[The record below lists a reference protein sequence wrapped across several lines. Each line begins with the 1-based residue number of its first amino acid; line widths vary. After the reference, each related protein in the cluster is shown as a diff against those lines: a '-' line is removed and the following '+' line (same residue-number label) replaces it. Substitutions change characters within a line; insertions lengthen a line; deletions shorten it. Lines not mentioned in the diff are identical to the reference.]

1 MFNRKIYL
9 TLGIILLT
17 VASFFTGYFTMQ
29 NFISNKERKDDVTA
43 KTTIQLPNIIIN
55 EKTEIIKR
63 TKYLKGKGFVIEE
76 KIIPNDETRG
86 LDKTQAENYFAR
98 QGYKVDIF
106 TSEKVEISKE
116 IDNQWPPNVYL
127 ALEYRGKIAV
137 FKTNENGSLQLVEE
151 TDVELENLPEQ
162 EKINIKEGIIKQ
174 SYEEIK
180 ALINE
185 DFDS

>member
-1 MFNRKIYL
+1 MLNRKIYL

-29 NFISNKERKDDVTA
+29 NFVSNKEKKDGVTA
-43 KTTIQLPNIIIN
+43 KTTVNVPTALIN
-55 EKTEIIKR
+55 DNTEIIKR
-63 TKYLKGKGFVIEE
+63 TKYLKGRGFVLEE
-76 KIIPNDETRG
+76 KIKPNDETRG
-86 LDKTQAENYFAR
+86 LDKTQAEKYFAR
-98 QGYKVDIF
+98 QGYKVDTF

-127 ALEYRGKIAV
+127 ALEYSGKIGI

-162 EKINIKEGIIKQ
+162 EKVNIKEGIIKQ

-180 ALINE
+180 ALVNE

>member
-1 MFNRKIYL
+1 MLNRKVYL

-29 NFISNKERKDDVTA
+29 NFISNKQKKDGVTA
-43 KTTIQLPNIIIN
+43 KTAVNVPTVLIN
-55 EKTEIIKR
+55 DNTEIIVR
-63 TKYLKGKGFVIEE
+63 TKYLKGKGFVKEE
-76 KIIPNDETRG
+76 KLKVNDETRG

-98 QGYKVDIF
+98 QGYKVDTF

-116 IDNQWPPNVYL
+116 IDNQWPPDVYI
-127 ALEYRGKIAV
+127 ALEYSGKIAI
-137 FKTNENGSLQLVEE
+137 FKTNENGSMQFIEE

-162 EKINIKEGIIKQ
+162 EQANIKEGIIKQ

-180 ALINE
+180 ALVNE